1 MVTFLL
7 IGAETFLLGSTDRN
21 ASNSVEALHGNAWL
35 SSPWESQ
42 ELVFHHH
49 YCYYYYYWIY
59 AFFFSFQIFL
69 HICSPPCPQVLC
81 RISACF
87 SSSICKCILFLDSK
101 LCKLV
106 LFRWFI
112 SYNRSYF
119 KCLFSGV
126 CFVFEIFL
134 YAMISHLKPCGCH
147 SQGYAWWALI
157 SWELRLHHR
166 GSL

>member
-1 MVTFLL
+1 MTLKSMGITRVGLPSSLL
-7 IGAETFLLGSTDRN
+7 LLLLLLN
-21 ASNSVEALHGNAWL
+21 LCL
-35 SSPWESQ
+35 
-42 ELVFHHH
+42 
-49 YCYYYYYWIY
+49 
-59 AFFFSFQIFL
+59 FFSFQIFL

-81 RISACF
+81 RISTCF

-106 LFRWFI
+106 LFPCFI

-147 SQGYAWWALI
+147 SQGYAW
-157 SWELRLHHR
+157 
-166 GSL
+166 